1 MYITGMETLL
11 NDEWAETAKE
21 NLLEQSLIFSD
32 RIVKITN
39 DITNFIIMPTAGYHV
54 TCLTLNQ
61 VCGE

>member
-39 DITNFIIMPTAGYHV
+39 YITNLIIMPTPGYHV

-61 VCGE
+61 VCSE

>member
-32 RIVKITN
+32 CIVKITN
-39 DITNFIIMPTAGYHV
+39 YITNLIIMPTPAYHV
-54 TCLTLNQ
+54 TCLTLNN
-61 VCGE
+61 VCSE